1 MTSKRHAGP
10 MMLATTLPSPAPS
23 SPSHA
28 VAGTRE
34 QDYAPLLDDGGR
46 LIAPQPHYW
55 CVRPLRCPCAAH
67 SKWDRAAVAG
77 TAFAPAVRGNS
88 SLWQSESSRSF
99 QPKDYLSTIQSSSGG
114 MRSEQ
119 ARRALHRALHRALRG
134 AQRSRP
140 TPMPTPPP
148 RFLHLSCLLHLT
160 LLILDPS

>member
-1 MTSKRHAGP
+1 MTSKRQAGP

-28 VAGTRE
+28 VAGTCE

-46 LIAPQPHYW
+46 LIAPQPHHW

-140 TPMPTPPP
+140 TPMLTPPP

>member
-10 MMLATTLPSPAPS
+10 MMLATILPSPAPS

-46 LIAPQPHYW
+46 LIAPQPHHW

-119 ARRALHRALHRALRG
+119 ARRALPRALHVEPYTGPYEAFLPRAH
-134 AQRSRP
+134 P
-140 TPMPTPPP
+140 TSPIPPP
-148 RFLHLSCLLHLT
+148 LHHLT
-160 LLILDPS
+160 LQILDPS